1 MTVLDRL
8 SLGVHASGA
17 SPRDAIAVAQALE
30 RAGWWGISIGDS
42 ALDSF
47 AALAA
52 VAASTERLQLRNGV
66 AILGRTPVQTAT
78 AAATVD
84 ELAPGRYRLGLGTG
98 SRERTGGWHDVD
110 YRRIVGRFG
119 DFVAAVR
126 AAWATTPGMP
136 SAYDGQFYR
145 FRGYAR
151 LRPPATPDLPIDLAA
166 NGPQMLRL
174 AGALGDG
181 VMFNDLHTGPFLQE
195 VALPEVE
202 AGERRA
208 GRPVGTVRRIGA
220 FSVSLGA
227 SKAAAIARG
236 RVGVQAY
243 LVISHNR
250 QVLEHYG
257 FHDVKAAIEQALATG
272 DSAAVARAFP
282 DEVVDL
288 FAICGDAAEVR
299 RRLAAYDG
307 ILDEA
312 ILHIPEWRV
321 PGPTAVAA
329 YFELIEALTPA

>member
-1 MTVLDRL
+1 MTIFDRL

-17 SPRDAIAVAQALE
+17 SPRDAIAVARALE

-52 VAASTERLQLRNGV
+52 VAAATERLHLRNGV

-98 SRERTGGWHDVD
+98 SRERTSGWHDID
-110 YRRIVGRFG
+110 YGRIVGRFR
-119 DFVAAVR
+119 DYVSAVR
-126 AAWATTPGMP
+126 AAWATTPGAP
-136 SAYDGQFYR
+136 ASYEGPFYR

-151 LRPPATPDLPIDLAA
+151 LRPPATPSLPIDLAA

-181 VMFNDLHTGPFLQE
+181 VMFNDLHTGPFLRD
-195 VALPEVE
+195 VALPAVE
-202 AGERRA
+202 AGERHA
-208 GRPVGTVRRIGA
+208 CRPVGTARRIGA
-220 FSVSLGA
+220 FLVSLGP

-236 RVGVQAY
+236 RAGVQAY

-250 QVLEHYG
+250 HVLEHYG
-257 FHDVKAAIEQALATG
+257 RQDVKAAIERALADG
-272 DSAAVARAFP
+272 DSAAVARAIP
-282 DEVVDL
+282 DDLVDL
-288 FAICGDAAEVR
+288 FALCGDATEIR

-307 ILDEA
+307 VLDEA

-321 PGPTAVAA
+321 PGAAAVAA
-329 YFELIEALTPA
+329 YFEVIEALAPR